1 MISTGFNV
9 INSRYDTRQRPLST
23 FRLQKI
29 FFSAYFPALFSDWLK
44 GAYIYKLYS
53 WYGYEEADIA
63 ILYVTGFLSSAVFGT
78 FSGSLTDRFGRR

>member
-1 MISTGFNV
+1 MLQSGTKL
-9 INSRYDTRQRPLST
+9 DTR
-23 FRLQKI
+23 FRLQRT

-78 FSGSLTDRFGRR
+78 FSGSLTDRFGRRYIVNIVLTQ